1 MKTHHESELSSV
13 RMQFQAKE
21 KEHQE
26 KEQTL
31 LSEVKKSTTNI
42 QELTDR
48 LQKSQADFQEKSKQV
63 DEVRIGVFFDICIHY
78 LKIFS
83 CTVLNEIKRS

>member
-13 RMQFQAKE
+13 RTQFQVKE

-31 LSEVKKSTTNI
+31 LNEVKKSTTNI

-63 DEVRIGVFFDICIHY
+63 EEVRIVVFF
-78 LKIFS
+78 
-83 CTVLNEIKRS
+83 